1 MALRFLPTQERYDS
15 IISRG
20 GFSLPEDTFKFSVLP
35 LVLCFCELLC
45 LLKQTLLTE
54 LLRKLL

>member
-1 MALRFLPTQERYDS
+1 MALRSLPTQERYDS

-45 LLKQTLLTE
+45 LLKQTLLIRALT
-54 LLRKLL
+54 